1 MEGEAEQRAERRRQL
16 DMEERGKTYEGD
28 DEAVCRA
35 WIEDVLGK
43 KLEGDSL
50 LDCLRSGVALC
61 EVLKVL
67 NPSFKC
73 KISASSMPFP
83 QVQTLFGWNSYP
95 A

>member
-1 MEGEAEQRAERRRQL
+1 
-16 DMEERGKTYEGD
+16 MEERGKTYEGD

-50 LDCLRSGVALC
+50 LECLRSGVALC

-83 QVQTLFGWNSYP
+83 QVQAQSFFFFFFWLEDIPRIAAFLSID
-95 A
+95 